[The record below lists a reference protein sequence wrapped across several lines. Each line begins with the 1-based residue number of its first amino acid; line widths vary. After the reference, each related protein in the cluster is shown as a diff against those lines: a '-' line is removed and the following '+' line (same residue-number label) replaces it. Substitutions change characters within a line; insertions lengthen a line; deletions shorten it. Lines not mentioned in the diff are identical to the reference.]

1 MGNCPHRAVVEPVG
15 PVPVARRTP
24 EEAWAAWEALV
35 QGAERAAVG
44 GVQGAERA
52 RRKWRKF
59 VCKLRWLVRTRRLWG
74 VLGNHLKLYKTLR

>member
-15 PVPVARRTP
+15 PVPGARRTP
-24 EEAWAAWEALV
+24 EEAWAVWAALV
-35 QGAERAAVG
+35 QRLQE
-44 GVQGAERA
+44 AERA